1 MTLKEF
7 ATKGGHARAR
17 KLSPERRRHIA
28 RCAGLASAKQRASKN
43 QEACQVEPN
52 GENKV

>member
-7 ATKGGHARAR
+7 AAKGGHARAK

-28 RCAGLASAKQRASKN
+28 RCAGLASAKQRAIKQVES
-43 QEACQVEPN
+43 CQVEPN